1 MNLVAKQHAKPNQM
15 PFNLVNAMGELI
27 QHGEA
32 KSNASMTTTLTKQSN
47 LHLPRLMLALLL
59 KSPTLELALA
69 PTLSLRL
76 LSTLLRTLAL
86 LLLRLN
92 RLISVGSHGCKP
104 DALANKFNISV
115 KLTTPDKRPL
125 SVAPG
130 IADAEMVVWAVGGGI
145 PGLGNSMC

>member
-1 MNLVAKQHAKPNQM
+1 M
-15 PFNLVNAMGELI
+15 P
-27 QHGEA
+27 
-32 KSNASMTTTLTKQSN
+32 SMTITLTKQSN
-47 LHLPRLMLALLL
+47 LHLPRLVLALLL

-92 RLISVGSHGCKP
+92 RLISVGSQGCKP
-104 DALANKFNISV
+104 VALANTFSTSV

-125 SVAPG
+125 NVAPG
-130 IADAEMVVWAVGGGI
+130 MADAEMVVWAVGGVI
-145 PGLGNSMC
+145 CWNCMC

>member
-1 MNLVAKQHAKPNQM
+1 MNLAAKCQTEPNAFQ
-15 PFNLVNAMGELI
+15 PCEHHLGELI
-27 QHGEA
+27 QYGEA
-32 KSNASMTTTLTKQSN
+32 KSNASVTTTIKKQSS
-47 LHLPRLMLALLL
+47 LHLPRVMLALLL

-86 LLLRLN
+86 LLLLLN

-104 DALANKFNISV
+104 HALAITFSTSV

-125 SVAPG
+125 NVAPG
-130 IADAEMVVWAVGGGI
+130 MADAEMVVWATGGEI
-145 PGLGNSMC
+145 PGPGNCMF

>member
-1 MNLVAKQHAKPNQM
+1 M
-15 PFNLVNAMGELI
+15 NAMGRELI

-32 KSNASMTTTLTKQSN
+32 KSNASMTTTNTKQSN

-76 LSTLLRTLAL
+76 LSKLLRTLAL

-104 DALANKFNISV
+104 DALANTFNTSV

-125 SVAPG
+125 NVAPG
-130 IADAEMVVWAVGGGI
+130 MVDAEIVVWAVGREI
-145 PGLGNSMC
+145 PGPGNCIC